1 MSKDRD
7 CVDRQIHKT
16 IAAALKAERDWL
28 RSIDAPIKRLP
39 KHIAQAIATHVL
51 LQSMPTEL
59 RRAWA
64 EQLDALKGNKVTQHD
79 PQKGFSI
86 LDEVAQIA
94 SERDPDKPDGVT
106 FGDWAAASQEARE
119 LSKGIEPLV
128 SRLEDAYSEA
138 VKERNWEQALLLYQ
152 QLVFPPGLWTGRGIY
167 DDYVCNEREVG
178 FITRAKEWIAEAEEL
193 LVLK

>member
-1 MSKDRD
+1 MSENRD
-7 CVDRQIHKT
+7 YLDKKIQKT
-16 IAAALKAERDWL
+16 IAASLKAERDWL
-28 RSIDAPIKRLP
+28 KSIGAPVKRLP
-39 KHIAQAIATHVL
+39 KHIAQAIATRVF
-51 LQSMPTEL
+51 LQSMPAEL

-64 EQLDALKGNKVTQHD
+64 EQLEALKGNKVTQRD
-79 PQKGFSI
+79 PQKEFSI

-106 FGDWAAASQEARE
+106 YGDWAAASQEARE

-138 VKERNWEQALLLYQ
+138 VRERNWEQALLLYQ

-167 DDYVCNEREVG
+167 DDHVCNEREVE
-178 FITRAKEWIAEAEEL
+178 FITRAKEWIAETKEL
-193 LVLK
+193 LVSK